1 MLPQFPTPAVFQM
14 HNDPVLLLL
23 ANHVYTPQAFNS
35 HQERAVCALGMES
48 IQTLTQ
54 VSSITSANLLC
65 KIAHIFSRL
74 SAPLLELPMRC
85 NSKKQPYRS

>member
-1 MLPQFPTPAVFQM
+1 
-14 HNDPVLLLL
+14 
-23 ANHVYTPQAFNS
+23 
-35 HQERAVCALGMES
+35 VCALGMES

-54 VSSITSANLLC
+54 VSSIASANLLC